1 MQLPQRARS
10 IVYAIV
16 IAIACVNHSVQ
27 RASHSL
33 PQRERERDPVAIELQ
48 MLREAPTDPS
58 SRCQARL
65 KPVMLPVAGRH
76 AAAGT

>member
-1 MQLPQRARS
+1 MQFPQRARS

-16 IAIACVNHSVQ
+16 IAIACVDHSVQ
-27 RASHSL
+27 HASHSL
-33 PQRERERDPVAIELQ
+33 PQRERDPVAIELQ

-58 SRCQARL
+58 GRCQARL

>member
-1 MQLPQRARS
+1 
-10 IVYAIV
+10 
-16 IAIACVNHSVQ
+16 VQ
-27 RASHSL
+27 HASHSL
-33 PQRERERDPVAIELQ
+33 PQRERDPVAIELQ

-58 SRCQARL
+58 GRCQARL

>member
-16 IAIACVNHSVQ
+16 IAIACVNHIVQ
-27 RASHSL
+27 HASHSL
-33 PQRERERDPVAIELQ
+33 PQRGRERDPVAIELQ
-48 MLREAPTDPS
+48 MLREAPTDPKRSVS
-58 SRCQARL
+58 SPPEACHAA
-65 KPVMLPVAGRH
+65 VAGRH